1 MRPQDIVIL
10 LKILCYGTTSWF
22 SKDLARELNLS
33 PSEISNALNRN
44 AEAGL
49 IDTEKKIVKKQALL
63 EFLVHGIQY
72 VFPERPKEMVRG
84 ILTAHSHPFFKNKIV
99 SEVQYVWPDAE
110 SDERGFSVQPLY
122 LGAVVAAKKDDKL
135 YLLLA
140 LVDVIRLGKVR
151 ERTIAIKEL
160 ESIIVNA

>member
-49 IDTEKKIVKKQALL
+49 IDTEKKLVKKQALL

-72 VFPERPKEMVRG
+72 VFPVRPKEMVRG